1 MKLLHSLLIFPMLL
15 VACTM
20 ENDRA
25 DAFGNFE
32 AIEIMVASQVS
43 GPILQFNIEEG
54 QQLASGQVVGYVD
67 TIALDLRRQ
76 QLAAQR
82 EAVLAKNPGVASQIA
97 VLNQQIKNVQVDQQ
111 RIKNMLNEGA
121 ATQKQLDDING
132 QLNVLQKQILS
143 VTSQNATIAAE
154 LKSMDAQIA
163 MLQDQIAR
171 SYIINPQAGTVLMK
185 YAELSEITS
194 AGKNLYKIGDLK
206 KMELRAYISGSQLAA
221 VKIGAP
227 VRVKYDTEGGSMTE
241 TKGLITWIS
250 STAEF
255 TPKIV
260 QTKEQRTNLV
270 YAIKVAVDNANGQLK
285 IGMPGEMFL
294 N

>member
-1 MKLLHSLLIFPMLL
+1 MKSLLSLLIFPMLL

-32 AIEIMVASQVS
+32 AIEIMVASQAS
-43 GPILQFNIEEG
+43 GPILQFNVEEG

-67 TIALDLRRQ
+67 TIALDLKLQ

-97 VLNQQIKNVQVDQQ
+97 VLNQQIKNAQVDQQ
-111 RIKNMLNEGA
+111 RIKNMLSEGA

-163 MLQDQIAR
+163 MLHDQIAR

-194 AGKNLYKIGDLK
+194 AGKNLYKIGDLR

-227 VRVKYDTEGGSMTE
+227 VRVKYDTEDGSMGE
-241 TKGLITWIS
+241 TKGQVTWIS
-250 STAEF
+250 ATAEF

>member
-1 MKLLHSLLIFPMLL
+1 MKSLLSLLIFPMLL
-15 VACTM
+15 VACNM

-43 GPILQFNIEEG
+43 GPILQFNVEEG

-67 TIALDLRRQ
+67 TLALDLKLQ

-97 VLNQQIKNVQVDQQ
+97 VLNQQIKNAQVDQQ
-111 RIKNMLNEGA
+111 RIKNMLHEGA

-163 MLQDQIAR
+163 MLHDQIAR

-194 AGKNLYKIGDLK
+194 AGKNLYKIGDLR

-227 VRVKYDTEGGSMTE
+227 VRVKYDTEDGSMGE
-241 TKGLITWIS
+241 TKGQVTWIS
-250 STAEF
+250 ATAEF

>member
-1 MKLLHSLLIFPMLL
+1 MKSLLSLLIFPMLL

-32 AIEIMVASQVS
+32 AIEIMVASQAS
-43 GPILQFNIEEG
+43 GPILQFNVEEG

-67 TIALDLRRQ
+67 TLALDLKLQ

-97 VLNQQIKNVQVDQQ
+97 VLNQQIKNAQVDQQ
-111 RIKNMLNEGA
+111 RIKNMLSEGA

-163 MLQDQIAR
+163 MLHDQIAR

-194 AGKNLYKIGDLK
+194 AGKNLYKIGDLR

-227 VRVKYDTEGGSMTE
+227 VRVKYDTEDGSMGE
-241 TKGLITWIS
+241 TKGQVTWIS
-250 STAEF
+250 ATAEF

>member
-1 MKLLHSLLIFPMLL
+1 MKSLLSLLIFPMLL
-15 VACTM
+15 VACNM

-32 AIEIMVASQVS
+32 AIEIMVASQAN
-43 GPILQFNIEEG
+43 GPILQFNVEEG

-67 TIALDLRRQ
+67 TIALDLKLQ

-97 VLNQQIKNVQVDQQ
+97 VLNQQIKNAQVDQQ
-111 RIKNMLNEGA
+111 RIKNMLSEGA

-163 MLQDQIAR
+163 MLHDQIAR

-194 AGKNLYKIGDLK
+194 AGKNLYKIGDLR

-227 VRVKYDTEGGSMTE
+227 VRVKYDTEDGSMGE
-241 TKGLITWIS
+241 TKGQVTWIS
-250 STAEF
+250 ATAEF

>member
-1 MKLLHSLLIFPMLL
+1 M
-15 VACTM
+15 
-20 ENDRA
+20 
-25 DAFGNFE
+25 
-32 AIEIMVASQVS
+32 
-43 GPILQFNIEEG
+43 
-54 QQLASGQVVGYVD
+54 
-67 TIALDLRRQ
+67 
-76 QLAAQR
+76 
-82 EAVLAKNPGVASQIA
+82 ASQIA
-97 VLNQQIKNVQVDQQ
+97 VLNQQIKNAQVDQQ

-221 VKIGAP
+221 VKIGAQ
-227 VRVKYDTEGGSMTE
+227 VRVKYDTEGGSMGE
-241 TKGLITWIS
+241 TKGQITWIS

-270 YAIKVAVDNANGQLK
+270 YAIKVAVDNTNGQLK

>member
-43 GPILQFNIEEG
+43 GPILQFNVEEG

-67 TIALDLRRQ
+67 TIALDLKRQ

-97 VLNQQIKNVQVDQQ
+97 VLNQQIKNAQVDQQ

-121 ATQKQLDDING
+121 ATQKQLDDVNG

-163 MLQDQIAR
+163 MLLDQIAR

-227 VRVKYDTEGGSMTE
+227 VRVKYDMEGGSMGE
-241 TKGLITWIS
+241 TKGQITWIS

>member
-1 MKLLHSLLIFPMLL
+1 MKSLLSLFIIPILFS
-15 VACTM
+15 ACNM
-20 ENDRA
+20 ENGGA

-32 AIEIMVASQVS
+32 TTEIMVASQAS
-43 GPILQFNIEEG
+43 GPILQFNVEEG
-54 QQLASGQVVGYVD
+54 QQLAGGQVVGYVD
-67 TIALDLRRQ
+67 TVALDLRRM

-82 EAVLAKNPGVASQIA
+82 EAVLAKNPGIASQIA
-97 VLNQQIKNVQVDQQ
+97 VLNQQIKNAQLDQQ
-111 RIKNMLNEGA
+111 RIKNMLREGA

-132 QLNVLQKQILS
+132 QLEVLQKQILS
-143 VTSQNATIAAE
+143 VSSQNATIAAE

-163 MLQDQIAR
+163 ILNDQIAR
-171 SYIINPQAGTVLMK
+171 SYIINPQTGTVLMK

-221 VKIGAP
+221 VTIGAP
-227 VRVKYDTEGGSMTE
+227 VRVKYDTEDGTMGE
-241 TKGLITWIS
+241 TKGQVSWIS
-250 STAEF
+250 PTAEF

-270 YAIKVAVDNANGQLK
+270 YAIKVTVDNTNGQLK
-285 IGMPGEMFL
+285 IGMPGEMYL

>member
-1 MKLLHSLLIFPMLL
+1 MKSLLSLLIFPMLL

-32 AIEIMVASQVS
+32 AIEIMVASQAS
-43 GPILQFNIEEG
+43 GPILQFNVEEG

-67 TIALDLRRQ
+67 TLALDLKLQ

-111 RIKNMLNEGA
+111 RIKNMLSEGA

-163 MLQDQIAR
+163 MLHDQIAR

-194 AGKNLYKIGDLK
+194 AGKNLYKIGDLR

-227 VRVKYDTEGGSMTE
+227 VRVKYDTEDGSMGE
-241 TKGLITWIS
+241 TKGQVTWIS